1 MNILYIGDYYPLS
14 SYRAKTT
21 ELLVNELQLHGH
33 NIFLLSNSWCK
44 VTKETFC
51 GSVSFLSKDAPFTR
65 RYYLDPLQVKRGK
78 KDILSCYLGLGCK
91 IVEREQIQCV
101 IFADNAIYLP
111 IVELLKSRYLI
122 PCYYTLYDD
131 NFTTA
136 SLDDYIHPYIY
147 DSISVF
153 DAIFTN
159 SIYAQFVENL
169 LHIAHPNILTLEPF
183 QIEHNLYPV
192 YDDNTLYILCENWSE
207 DRIKEIMSRAYNLL
221 TDKNTNFVLASLN
234 DDCASLKRTVDSAE
248 IVSIDEIN
256 KGSLILCGN
265 ELFSDV
271 SGITFFQTAL
281 KLGLYPVS
289 DKKKLRK
296 NKIGNMTIRPLDN
309 LSIITDLLFSNY
321 TISDYFQANPNNLC

>member
-1 MNILYIGDYYPLS
+1 
-14 SYRAKTT
+14 
-21 ELLVNELQLHGH
+21 
-33 NIFLLSNSWCK
+33 
-44 VTKETFC
+44 
-51 GSVSFLSKDAPFTR
+51 
-65 RYYLDPLQVKRGK
+65 
-78 KDILSCYLGLGCK
+78 
-91 IVEREQIQCV
+91 
-101 IFADNAIYLP
+101 
-111 IVELLKSRYLI
+111 
-122 PCYYTLYDD
+122 
-131 NFTTA
+131 
-136 SLDDYIHPYIY
+136 
-147 DSISVF
+147 
-153 DAIFTN
+153 
-159 SIYAQFVENL
+159 
-169 LHIAHPNILTLEPF
+169 
-183 QIEHNLYPV
+183 
-192 YDDNTLYILCENWSE
+192 
-207 DRIKEIMSRAYNLL
+207 MSRAYNLL